1 MGFSDGRH
9 PNTIREV
16 RGDSRELR
24 ESGQSKGEVVG
35 GKTKEVPQWV
45 VKNCQ
50 PGQSVERRGI
60 NPRECLS
67 DRDLGEWIKD
77 IGVTIAPLVPQG
89 YRYLVLRGL
98 WTGGDLDAQELH
110 QIPVAGLIQQRVQ
123 VREGCVPYAART
135 RRRPSQYAEEWR
147 KQYVSEGITCGIS
160 RFLRR
165 DPPAIMACPP
175 ARVVPRVGGIF
186 GLTVRTRTNLQGGW
200 DICLLLERVDKLIGG
215 QTHTDKTGVR
225 GVLRALQI

>member
-1 MGFSDGRH
+1 M
-9 PNTIREV
+9 V
-16 RGDSRELR
+16 RGNSRLVR
-24 ESGQSKGEVVG
+24 ESGESKGEVVG

-50 PGQSVERRGI
+50 PGRRVERRGI

-147 KQYVSEGITCGIS
+147 KQYVSEGITCGMYERCLNNEYFSQWSTPVRILTWIS
-160 RFLRR
+160 QLTIR
-165 DPPAIMACPP
+165 
-175 ARVVPRVGGIF
+175 IF
-186 GLTVRTRTNLQGGW
+186 MMCCSEVNLSTILT
-200 DICLLLERVDKLIGG
+200 
-215 QTHTDKTGVR
+215 
-225 GVLRALQI
+225 